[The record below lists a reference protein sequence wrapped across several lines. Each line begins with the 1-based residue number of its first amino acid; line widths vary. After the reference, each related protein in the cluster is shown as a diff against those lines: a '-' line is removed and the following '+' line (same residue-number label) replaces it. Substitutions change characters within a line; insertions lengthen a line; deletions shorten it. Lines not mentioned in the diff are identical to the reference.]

1 MIAPQERRPVTLRL
15 DPESPRMRFPASVL
29 SSAARVAAAML
40 VALSVAG
47 CLSDGLLT
55 GSVGPTGSGG
65 PGAKGATILVAT
77 TRAAA
82 DNGAAPW
89 FGTKRG
95 RGLTFAEARLE
106 GPDGSFTGRMASV
119 VTSDWSVAG
128 VDKLQRDNATAAF
141 ANAALGRDV
150 LLYVHGYRE
159 SFETAAASAAQLA
172 TGIGFR
178 GATGLFSWPSG
189 GGTLDYAYD
198 RESALWSRD
207 GLEDLLT
214 ALAHSPSGGRIHI
227 VAHSM
232 GSLLTLEALRM
243 LRASGGEA
251 AMARIGAVVLASP
264 DVDIDFF
271 TRSVERLGPDARKI
285 TVISSTNDRALE
297 LSRRIA
303 GGVVR
308 AGAADREK
316 LEGLGVR
323 VADASDYGG
332 GLHVNHDL
340 FLKSP
345 DVQQVVKRAMER
357 Q

>member
-1 MIAPQERRPVTLRL
+1 MR
-15 DPESPRMRFPASVL
+15 SPARSIV
-29 SSAARVAAAML
+29 SSAVRIAAAML
-40 VALSVAG
+40 VGLSVAG
-47 CLSDGLLT
+47 CVSDGLLT
-55 GSVGPTGSGG
+55 GS
-65 PGAKGATILVAT
+65 GAPPSAGATGPDGTAILIAT
-77 TRAAA
+77 TRAPAE
-82 DNGAAPW
+82 NGARPW
-89 FGTKRG
+89 FGNKRG
-95 RGLTFAEARLE
+95 RGVTFAEARLE

-119 VTSDWSVAG
+119 VMSDWSVAR
-128 VDKLQRDNATAAF
+128 VEKVQRENATGAF
-141 ANAALGRDV
+141 AAAALGRDV

-172 TGIGFR
+172 TGVGFR
-178 GATGLFSWPSG
+178 GAAGLFSWPSG
-189 GGTLDYAYD
+189 GGTLDYGYD

-214 ALAHSPSGGRIHI
+214 ALARSPSGGRIHI

-243 LRASGGEA
+243 VRASGGEA

-271 TRSVERLGPDARKI
+271 TRSVERLGADARKI

-303 GGVVR
+303 GGIVR
-308 AGAADREK
+308 AGAADRDK
-316 LEGLGVR
+316 LEALGVR

-340 FLKSP
+340 FLTNP

>member
-1 MIAPQERRPVTLRL
+1 MLIPTARK
-15 DPESPRMRFPASVL
+15 MRSPASSIM
-29 SSAARVAAAML
+29 SSAARVAVAML

-47 CLSDGLLT
+47 CVGDGVLT
-55 GSVGPTGSGG
+55 GSLGSTS
-65 PGAKGATILVAT
+65 AATRDGEGRAILVAT

-82 DNGAAPW
+82 ENGARPW
-89 FGTKRG
+89 FGNKRG
-95 RGLTFAEARLE
+95 RGLTFAEARLD
-106 GPDGSFTGRMASV
+106 GPDTSFTGRIASV
-119 VTSDWSVAG
+119 VTSDWSVSR
-128 VDKLQRDNATAAF
+128 VEKVQRENAPSAF
-141 ANAALGRDV
+141 AAAALGRDV

-178 GATGLFSWPSG
+178 GAAGLFSWPSG
-189 GGTLDYAYD
+189 GGTLDYGYD

-214 ALAHSPSGGRIHI
+214 ALTQSPSGGRIHI

-232 GSLLTLEALRM
+232 GSLLTLEAIRM

-251 AMARIGAVVLASP
+251 AMARLGAVVLASP

-303 GGVVR
+303 GGIVR
-308 AGAADREK
+308 AGAADRGK
-316 LEGLGVR
+316 LEALGGR

-332 GLHVNHDL
+332 GLYVNHDL
-340 FLKSP
+340 FLTSP

>member
-1 MIAPQERRPVTLRL
+1 MR
-15 DPESPRMRFPASVL
+15 SPARSIVSCAV
-29 SSAARVAAAML
+29 RVAAAML
-40 VALSVAG
+40 VGLSVAG
-47 CLSDGLLT
+47 CLGDGVLT
-55 GSVGPTGSGG
+55 GSVAPASA
-65 PGAKGATILVAT
+65 GAPQPDGTAILVAT
-77 TRAAA
+77 TRAPAE
-82 DNGAAPW
+82 NGARPW

-95 RGLTFAEARLE
+95 RGVTFAEARLE

-119 VTSDWSVAG
+119 VMSDWSVAR
-128 VDKLQRDNATAAF
+128 VEKVQRENATGAF
-141 ANAALGRDV
+141 ASAALGRDV

-172 TGIGFR
+172 TGVGFR
-178 GATGLFSWPSG
+178 GAAGLFSWPSG
-189 GGTLDYAYD
+189 GGTLDYGYD

-214 ALAHSPSGGRIHI
+214 ALTHSPSGGRIHI

-297 LSRRIA
+297 LSRRMA

-308 AGAADREK
+308 AGAADRDK
-316 LEGLGVR
+316 LEALGVR

-340 FLKSP
+340 FLTNP